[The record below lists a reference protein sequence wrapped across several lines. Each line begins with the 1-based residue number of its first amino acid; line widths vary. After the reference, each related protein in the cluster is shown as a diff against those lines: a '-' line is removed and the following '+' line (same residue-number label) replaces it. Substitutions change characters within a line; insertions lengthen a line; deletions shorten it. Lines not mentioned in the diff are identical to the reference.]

1 MYDFLARKLSLVLT
15 LDKKM
20 DFVFFS
26 LSSFVREL
34 FPPVTVLIDFF
45 FSSFN
50 LRGVLKNSL
59 Q

>member
-1 MYDFLARKLSLVLT
+1 MYDFLARKLCLVLT

-34 FPPVTVLIDFF
+34 FNPVTVLIDFF

-50 LRGVLKNSL
+50 LRSVIKNTL